1 MAYAYLDTNILIAAA
16 QGAKVLYV
24 LDEDY
29 PHLTKA
35 TLQGVLSELDEIQE
49 HGTGA
54 QKREAVLAKRLI
66 TQQDLKVVSHSTSYV
81 DDALLEQAS
90 SQDVLVTLDRALQ
103 LRARKE
109 GLRVLTLAK
118 GRLRFVA

>member
-1 MAYAYLDTNILIAAA
+1 MAYAYLDTNVLIAAA
-16 QGAKVLYV
+16 QGSSVLYV

-29 PHLTKA
+29 PHFTKA
-35 TLQGVLSELDEIQE
+35 TLQGVLTELDELQE
-49 HGTGA
+49 SGTGA
-54 QKREAVLAKRLI
+54 QKRQAVLAKRLI
-66 TQQDLKVVSHSTSYV
+66 TQQDLKVVSHSTTYV

-103 LRARKE
+103 LRARAK